1 MYSIILPSFREA
13 KNLELL
19 IDKIFDISKKFEVI
33 VVDDFSNDG
42 TLEILKIKK
51 KKFKNIRF
59 LIRYKN
65 KGLSQS
71 IYDGIFLAKK
81 KNIILM
87 DCDFNHN
94 PRDIIKLIK
103 NFERKELD
111 FISGSRFKTFK
122 IKNLRIR
129 FIFSYIYCL
138 ILSKFLRLKSTD
150 ALSGFFI
157 IKKNVL
163 LRINLK
169 KIFFGYGDYFFRL
182 IYYLNKKRFKLGE
195 IQIKYG
201 TRIHGFSKTKFLSV
215 FLKYTIE
222 AIKLKIYG

>member
-1 MYSIILPSFREA
+1 MYSIILPSFKEA

-42 TLEILKIKK
+42 TLEMLKIKK

-65 KGLSQS
+65 KSLSQS
-71 IYDGIFLAKK
+71 IYEGIFFAKK
-81 KNIILM
+81 KNIIVM

-138 ILSKFLRLKSTD
+138 ILSKFLGFKSTD
-150 ALSGFFI
+150 ALSGFFL
-157 IKKNVL
+157 IKKNIL
-163 LRINLK
+163 FKMNLK

-182 IYYLNKKRFKLGE
+182 IYFLNKKSFKLDE

-201 TRIHGFSKTKFLSV
+201 IRIHGFSKTKFLNV
-215 FLKYTIE
+215 FLKYTKE
-222 AIKLKIYG
+222 AIKLKIYE